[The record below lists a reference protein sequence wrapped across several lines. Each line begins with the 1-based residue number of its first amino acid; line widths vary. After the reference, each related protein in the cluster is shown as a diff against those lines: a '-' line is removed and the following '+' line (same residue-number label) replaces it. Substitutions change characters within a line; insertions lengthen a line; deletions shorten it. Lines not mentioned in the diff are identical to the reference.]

1 MAAMFLS
8 LHGLQE
14 VCRTELLSH
23 PKEEE
28 DGESAQAPS
37 GQVSCPNPATCPASF
52 MLGVLLLHNH
62 LVCPTVLNC
71 MSPLACI
78 ISIPVDGRVLGMWPL
93 G

>member
-1 MAAMFLS
+1 MAAIFLS

-28 DGESAQAPS
+28 
-37 GQVSCPNPATCPASF
+37 VSCPNPATCPASF

-78 ISIPVDGRVLGMWPL
+78 ISIPVDGRVLGMWL
-93 G
+93 LSAVK